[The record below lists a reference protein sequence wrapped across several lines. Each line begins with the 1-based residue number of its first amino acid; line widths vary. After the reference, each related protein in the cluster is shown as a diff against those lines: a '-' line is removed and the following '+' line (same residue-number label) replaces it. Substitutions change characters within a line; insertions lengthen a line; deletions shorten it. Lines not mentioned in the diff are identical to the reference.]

1 MREWS
6 LKRKNNLKKCLQAML
21 MLSLALLFGLMA
33 GNVATIHAEESIVQE
48 EIDDTT
54 QAMNTD
60 GQTESDSSFV
70 LILLAGIVLL
80 AIVVVVI
87 VSVVAASTAAAV
99 GAEEVE

>member
-6 LKRKNNLKKCLQAML
+6 LKRKNNLKKCVQAMVL
-21 MLSLALLFGLMA
+21 LAFVILFGLTA
-33 GNVATIHAEESIVQE
+33 GNVATIHAEENTMQE
-48 EIDDTT
+48 EIEDTT
-54 QAMNTD
+54 QAINTD
-60 GQTESDSSFV
+60 GQTESDSSFI
-70 LILLAGIVLL
+70 LILLAGIVLI